1 MKKIVMTLMVALMA
15 TAMMNAQGH
24 RHHGGQREMRSPEKM
39 IEMRVERL
47 DKALNLTAEQ
57 KRAITDLYK
66 QEFEARKAQGKMN
79 QDGKKERPSKEQMEA
94 RMEQMKAQR
103 DATDAQVEKLLTSEQ
118 QAKFAQFKQQE
129 TKHMKGGHGHKHHGP
144 KDGHDG
150 GCCGKDKKADGGC
163 CPKTE

>member
-1 MKKIVMTLMVALMA
+1 MKKIVLTLMVALMA

-66 QEFEARKAQGKMN
+66 QEFEARKAQGEMN
-79 QDGKKERPSKEQMEA
+79 KDSKKERPSK
-94 RMEQMKAQR
+94 EQMKAQR
-103 DATDAQVEKLLTSEQ
+103 DATDAQVEKLLTGEQ
-118 QAKFAQFKQQE
+118 QAKFAQFKQE
-129 TKHMKGGHGHKHHGP
+129 EAKHMKGGHGPKHHGA
-144 KDGHDG
+144 KGGQDG
-150 GCCGKDKKADGGC
+150 GCCAKDKKADGDC
-163 CPKTE
+163 CKKAE

>member
-24 RHHGGQREMRSPEKM
+24 RQHGGQREMRSPEKM

-66 QEFEARKAQGKMN
+66 QEFEARKAQRDMTK
-79 QDGKKERPSKEQMEA
+79 DDKKERPSKEQMEA
-94 RMEQMKAQR
+94 RREQMKAQR

-129 TKHMKGGHGHKHHGP
+129 AKHMKGGHGHKHHGP
-144 KDGHDG
+144 KGGQDG

>member
-1 MKKIVMTLMVALMA
+1 
-15 TAMMNAQGH
+15 
-24 RHHGGQREMRSPEKM
+24 MRSPEKM

-66 QEFEARKAQGKMN
+66 QEFEARKAQRDMTK
-79 QDGKKERPSKEQMEA
+79 DDKKERPSKEQMEA

-129 TKHMKGGHGHKHHGP
+129 AKHMKGGHGHKHHGP
-144 KDGHDG
+144 KGGQDG